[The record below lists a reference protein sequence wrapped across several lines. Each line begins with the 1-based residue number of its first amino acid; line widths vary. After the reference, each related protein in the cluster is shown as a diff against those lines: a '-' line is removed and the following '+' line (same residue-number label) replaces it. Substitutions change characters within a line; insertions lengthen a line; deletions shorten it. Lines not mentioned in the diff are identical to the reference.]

1 MSANNT
7 LFLNF
12 NKISQ
17 ISILQSADKQG
28 NPSFHFHAPVMYY
41 RIWSDPVLYYRIW
54 HASRAWKRKT
64 LIFTQLKISRYNQH
78 FFAVLDDFFYKL
90 ASDLFT
96 VVWPQRDLVY
106 LRHRMKQNGAN
117 FGAHRRH
124 VSKSFQRTEG
134 TGEKAKLIKFALD
147 KIVDLTRI
155 VELPCHLM
163 RPKTV

>member
-1 MSANNT
+1 MHTQVYTRYWVANDP
-7 LFLNF
+7 L
-12 NKISQ
+12 S
-17 ISILQSADKQG
+17 S
-28 NPSFHFHAPVMYY
+28 HAPC
-41 RIWSDPVLYYRIW
+41 IES
-54 HASRAWKRKT
+54 
-64 LIFTQLKISRYNQH
+64 IS
-78 FFAVLDDFFYKL
+78 L
-90 ASDLFT
+90 
-96 VVWPQRDLVY
+96 PRDLVY

-134 TGEKAKLIKFALD
+134 TGEKGKLIKFALD